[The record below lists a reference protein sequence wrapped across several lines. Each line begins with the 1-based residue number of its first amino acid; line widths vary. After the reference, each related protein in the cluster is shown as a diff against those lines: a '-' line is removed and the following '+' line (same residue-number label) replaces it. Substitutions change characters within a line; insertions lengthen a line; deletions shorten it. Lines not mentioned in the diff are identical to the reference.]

1 MRVEKVTIY
10 SDGSC
15 HGNPGPGG
23 YAAIILKSDGKTIN
37 VSGSDWYTTNN
48 RMELTAVIE
57 GLKLLSS
64 PSIVTIITDSKY
76 VADQINRGNLR
87 VLISNQKKKN
97 LDLWEKVLNLSKK
110 HTLSAK
116 WVKGHAGN
124 KLNEKCDALAN
135 EEVRKLEHEKDI
147 RHHTIAELL
156 LNPAESP
163 ENIARRYPG
172 SCSVK
177 TVQKYYEQ
185 FMEKSGGL

>member
-1 MRVEKVTIY
+1 MKKKNIVGIISGILLFIVTTIF
-10 SDGSC
+10 
-15 HGNPGPGG
+15 
-23 YAAIILKSDGKTIN
+23 IVILKKLDVVPDKYFMLLVA
-37 VSGSDWYTTNN
+37 VSY
-48 RMELTAVIE
+48 
-57 GLKLLSS
+57 
-64 PSIVTIITDSKY
+64 IVTIITDSKY
-76 VADQINRGNLR
+76 VSDQINRGNLR

-135 EEVRKLEHEKDI
+135 EEVRKLEREKDI